1 MAPLEHVKEKE
12 REQVD
17 EVDEAVKM
25 YYAEIKLLEAELKSL
40 KDRGP
45 PTKFTLRQKER
56 EEREEELSWERVQ
69 NAAF

>member
-1 MAPLEHVKEKE
+1 MISMAPLEHVKEKE
-12 REQVD
+12 REQ
-17 EVDEAVKM
+17 VDEAVKM

>member
-12 REQVD
+12 REQ
-17 EVDEAVKM
+17 VDEAVKM